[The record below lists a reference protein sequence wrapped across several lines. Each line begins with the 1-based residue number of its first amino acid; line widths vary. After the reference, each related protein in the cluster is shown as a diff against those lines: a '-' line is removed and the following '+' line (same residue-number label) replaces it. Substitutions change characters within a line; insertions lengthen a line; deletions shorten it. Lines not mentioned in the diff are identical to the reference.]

1 MFRLVISYTLLAL
14 SAFPSVFADEQ
25 ELPQTLEAL
34 EGYEAENLVDEHA
47 ASGHV
52 TPRTVMEQF
61 NLHIEHKRIDCIKA
75 IGHEK
80 FCGCISE
87 NMPAEQG
94 FANYVVAVSKT
105 KEELNYNGLS
115 DYYKHS
121 IDLARSARD
130 LCVSEAM

>member
-1 MFRLVISYTLLAL
+1 MYRLVISYTLLAL
-14 SAFPSVFADEQ
+14 SAFPPVFADEQ

-47 ASGHV
+47 ASGRV